1 VRAVSRNKGNTGSD
15 PGSGHEPAGDHPVDF
30 ESAVAQI
37 EKIIER
43 IESGEIGLEE
53 SIAQYE
59 KGVGLIRRCRLVLD
73 RAEQRVEELT
83 GQMQED
89 AAREAAR
96 GKSSGGASG
105 AVDDQ
110 EPSF

>member
-1 VRAVSRNKGNTGSD
+1 VSRRPDKPT
-15 PGSGHEPAGDHPVDF
+15 PPAPTDAPPADF

-59 KGVGLIRRCRLVLD
+59 TGVNLIRRCRQVLD

-83 GQMQED
+83 GQMQDEAVRSQPAP
-89 AAREAAR
+89 AA
-96 GKSSGGASG
+96 KPPQ
-105 AVDDQ
+105 Q
-110 EPSF
+110 EPGF

>member
-1 VRAVSRNKGNTGSD
+1 VSRQPAN
-15 PGSGHEPAGDHPVDF
+15 PPPPAPAGSPATDF

-59 KGVGLIRRCRLVLD
+59 TGVNLIRRCRQVLD

-83 GQMQED
+83 GQMQE
-89 AAREAAR
+89 EAAR
-96 GKSSGGASG
+96 SQPGATSTQ
-105 AVDDQ
+105 Q
-110 EPSF
+110 EPGF

>member
-1 VRAVSRNKGNTGSD
+1 M
-15 PGSGHEPAGDHPVDF
+15 DF
-30 ESAVAQI
+30 ESAVEQI

-59 KGVGLIRRCRLVLD
+59 RGVGLIRRCRQVLD

-83 GQMQED
+83 GQMQDD
-89 AAREAAR
+89 AARPPD
-96 GKSSGGASG
+96 GGPGTRAST
-105 AVDDQ
+105 DQ
-110 EPSF
+110 EPRG

>member
-1 VRAVSRNKGNTGSD
+1 VSRQQPTPQGAD
-15 PGSGHEPAGDHPVDF
+15 QPATPADF

-59 KGVGLIRRCRLVLD
+59 TGVNLIRRCRQVLD

-83 GQMQED
+83 GRMQNEGGGGGG
-89 AAREAAR
+89 A
-96 GKSSGGASG
+96 GGGAS
-105 AVDDQ
+105 AQQ
-110 EPSF
+110 EPGR